1 MKKKAIAILS
11 TVLVF
16 MMTLL
21 ITFSSCG
28 DKVIHE
34 VSKYVS
40 HSFALGVDGTFK
52 ILQITD
58 MHLINSTRTNKD
70 LAKDYSKRD
79 EWAMTA
85 VTSIVEAA
93 SPDLIV
99 VTGDSIFTLDT
110 IKMFTL
116 TNDNYEAFQ
125 KFAKFIDAFKIP
137 WLFVFGNHDEEG
149 SLRTRMG
156 SPAAAKKVLGDYMK
170 SDELKYCLYE
180 NGPEELNG
188 LGNYIVNVLNKDGSV
203 NQSLV
208 MMDSG
213 SYLMV
218 EKDGKQYAD
227 QRRYEYV
234 HDDQLDWYES
244 AIRDISRIEGKT
256 VSSIVFQHIPFPEY
270 ATVVNSYIDSLT
282 ALGEDWHNTIKA
294 DGTPRTLDTAI
305 GEITYHGGVYNE
317 GEVCCSYIGEFM
329 GNTYDGGH
337 EFERLLKVGST
348 KYVFCGHDHRNTF
361 SFTYKGIRMSYG
373 MSIDYSANG
382 IVPPPVAYNQ
392 TIFDEVEQRG
402 GTLITL
408 KENSE
413 VDVRQI
419 PFTRNLYREELA
431 ARG

>member
-180 NGPEELNG
+180 NGPEELTG

>member
-58 MHLINSTRTNKD
+58 MHLINSTRTNKE

>member
-40 HSFALGVDGTFK
+40 HSFALGLDGTFK

-180 NGPEELNG
+180 NGPEELTG

-244 AIRDISRIEGKT
+244 AIQDISRIEGKK

-294 DGTPRTLDTAI
+294 DGTSRTLDTAI